1 MEEDKDKFDELTK
14 VYGNVLRLGAV
25 EDAKNREKLAAL
37 VRFPTTQRNNTSLD
51 EYLENKKQGQK
62 QVRLFSHERTTLLTG
77 MWKIFYLADMGKS
90 ESDLAKSV
98 FVEKLHAR
106 GYEVFLLGQPLDE
119 VFVQNI
125 KRWKYVCSSICSSQF
140 TKI

>member
-25 EDAKNREKLAAL
+25 EDAKNREKHAAL

-62 QVRLFSHERTTLLTG
+62 Q
-77 MWKIFYLADMGKS
+77 IFYLADVGKTIS
-90 ESDLAKSV
+90 VLKKSV
-98 FVEKLHAR
+98 FVEKLEAR
-106 GYEVFLLGQPLDE
+106 GYEVLLLNEPLDE
-119 VFVQNI
+119 VLIQNLR
-125 KRWKYVCSSICSSQF
+125 RWK
-140 TKI
+140 